1 MRKRIRDASIGK
13 KLIFYIYVIVTPI
26 LLLISACLFVNNYR
40 KNLAAEREMY
50 QKNVEN
56 LSDGIDMMLN
66 SVVELGTY
74 ISINNDIL
82 SILAEEDVSALNA
95 DSQLWVHNAP
105 MRTLQD
111 IIALNGQI
119 KTLAIY
125 PENGV
130 TPYLRCMDATSY
142 ISSMEQIRETDAYQ
156 AALDKRGKISFG
168 RVSKDGG
175 GFYLANRTEK
185 IVLYREIYDRSKQK
199 RLGYLVI
206 GAAAEKYIQL
216 CENSLPEDTA
226 GIVVMNEE
234 GTELIRAGEIDEDI
248 LAAALSEGGK
258 TPYQSCQNYDI
269 YCKTS
274 EQTGTIVY
282 EMIPKDGLGERIW
295 SIAMAPAALVFGFLI
310 GLYPILV
317 VVSNIVSKPLKELC
331 VAMKRFE
338 QGDFEQKVEVN
349 TADEVG
355 ETAACFNQMVDAIR
369 DLIDTNYV
377 MTLKEKESE
386 LNALQAQINPHFLYN
401 TLDSLY
407 WRAVNDGNEEL
418 AEDILSLSQ
427 LFRLV
432 LGQGNGIISI
442 ENERALIEEYLH
454 IQKMR
459 FSENLDYEIRMEEE
473 ILEHPIPKLILQPF
487 VENAVVHGFER
498 GSGNC
503 FILVEGRR
511 NGDWLEFTIEDNG
524 VGMSSEQ
531 IKSIWEV
538 PDTRRYAGQRI
549 GRYAIKNVK
558 ERLELK
564 YHAGFSLDIESAE
577 GVGTCVTIR
586 IPWET

>member
-13 KLIFYIYVIVTPI
+13 KLIVYIYLIITPI
-26 LLLISACLFVNNYR
+26 LLIISTCLFINNYR

-50 QKNVEN
+50 QKSVEN
-56 LSDGIDMMLN
+56 LSDGIDTMLN

-82 SILAEEDVSALNA
+82 SILSAEDVAALNA
-95 DSQLWVHNAP
+95 DSQLWVHEAP

-111 IIALNGQI
+111 MIALNGQI

-130 TPYLRCMDATSY
+130 TPYLRCTDATSY
-142 ISSMEQIRETDAYQ
+142 LSSIEQIRETESYQ
-156 AALDKRGKISFG
+156 MALDKRGKISFG

-216 CENSLPEDTA
+216 CENSLSVDTA
-226 GIVVMNEE
+226 GIVVVNEE
-234 GTELIRAGEIDEDI
+234 GTELIRVGAIEEEI
-248 LAAALSEGGK
+248 LALALMEEDK
-258 TPYQSCQNYDI
+258 TPYQSYQNYDI
-269 YCKTS
+269 YCDANK
-274 EQTGTIVY
+274 QTGITVY
-282 EMIPKDGLGERIW
+282 EMIPKDGIRENLW
-295 SIAMAPAALVFGFLI
+295 SIAMAPAALLFGFLA
-310 GLYPILV
+310 GLYPILLI
-317 VVSNIVSKPLKELC
+317 VSKIVSKPLKELC

-338 QGDFEQKVEVN
+338 KGDFEQKVEVN
-349 TADEVG
+349 TTDEVG
-355 ETAACFNQMVDAIR
+355 EAAACFNQMVDAIR

-418 AEDILSLSQ
+418 SEDILSLSQ

-432 LGQGNGIISI
+432 LGQGSGVISI

-498 GSGNC
+498 AGDNC
-503 FILVEGRR
+503 FILVEGKR

-524 VGMSSEQ
+524 AGMSSEQ
-531 IKSIWEV
+531 MKDIWEV
-538 PDTRRYAGQRI
+538 PDTKRYAGQRI

-558 ERLELK
+558 ERLDLK
-564 YHAGFSLDIESAE
+564 YHSRFSLDIESE
-577 GVGTCVTIR
+577 KGVGTCVTIR